1 MEHGDRNDT
10 REFGVHLDA
19 VNMITSPR
27 RYFFN
32 DEFLEECFRKLGGAI
47 CSCHLKDIRLKE
59 EYIDSVRY
67 IQSLESEA
75 QM

>member
-1 MEHGDRNDT
+1 MPWMIPSSPDEYLRLLEAVDPAMPMIIEHLSED
-10 REFGVHLDA
+10 
-19 VNMITSPR
+19 
-27 RYFFN
+27 
-32 DEFLEECFRKLGGAI
+32 
-47 CSCHLKDIRLKE
+47 E